1 MEMKNKQEGSFKLR
15 NTFSFNP
22 MQGGGETDI
31 TGKVWN
37 KLGEKK
43 DNHLLYKRDK
53 KGKVD
58 NLVFF
63 ISQHFKIYILTNCVK
78 YCLMNYTVIQSIYSV
93 DITMIIFYLVSINI
107 LLDLENSIWN

>member
-1 MEMKNKQEGSFKLR
+1 MKNKQEGSFKLR

-43 DNHLLYKRDK
+43 
-53 KGKVD
+53 
-58 NLVFF
+58 
-63 ISQHFKIYILTNCVK
+63 T
-78 YCLMNYTVIQSIYSV
+78 
-93 DITMIIFYLVSINI
+93 IIFYIREIRKVKLITWYSLLVNI
-107 LLDLENSIWN
+107 LKYIYLPIV